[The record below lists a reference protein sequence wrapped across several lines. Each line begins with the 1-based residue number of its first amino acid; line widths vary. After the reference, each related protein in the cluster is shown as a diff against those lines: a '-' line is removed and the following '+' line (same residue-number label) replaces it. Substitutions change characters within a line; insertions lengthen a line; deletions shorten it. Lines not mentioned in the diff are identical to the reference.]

1 MKLIDRYL
9 GFEWMKWFALS
20 MAFLFAILFL
30 QAFSDN
36 PEFFSKFLDHSGR
49 KEALAWVLGYMPWVL
64 PVSCFIATVSALGI
78 FSKNHELL
86 AMRASGISGFA
97 LGKPILLLGLLV
109 SIASWFARDSQIQLV
124 SSGTQPKKES
134 ILASFGMKID
144 QSRIWYFKEFDEAK
158 GKGKGVQVYSY
169 DQNGSDSY
177 RIRAKSATWTENGW
191 SFKEGRFLGFPSE
204 KGVPVPKPDGVGID
218 WEANPVGFE
227 NANQVRASPRINKR
241 FSELFLPLVKDDPF
255 PHAALRQKP
264 NTLNYG
270 ELGTLLSEY
279 PRQNSAKLY
288 PYKLRRA
295 QLLWSGPSCLVAVLC
310 GLALGLRRKIT
321 SAGRI
326 AGVSLLGMLIF
337 YLAKTFCDALGEKGI
352 VSEWLASGVP
362 YLLVVI
368 IAICLMRHNR

>member
-20 MAFLFAILFL
+20 MSFLFAILFL

-36 PEFFSKFLDHSGR
+36 FEFFSKFLDPSGR

-64 PVSCFIATVSALGI
+64 PISCFIATVSVLGI

-86 AMRASGISGFA
+86 AMRASGVSTFA
-97 LGKPILLLGLLV
+97 VSKPLLLLGLLV
-109 SIASWFARDSQIQLV
+109 SFASWFARDSQIQLV
-124 SSGTQPKKES
+124 SGITQSGKGST
-134 ILASFGMKID
+134 LVSFGMKIG

-158 GKGKGVQVYSY
+158 GQGRGVQLYSY

-191 SFKEGRFLGFPSE
+191 SFKEGRFLGFPSA
-204 KGVPVPKPDGVGID
+204 KGIPVPRSNGVGMD

-227 NANQVRASPRINKR
+227 NGNQVRASPRIKKS
-241 FSELFLPLVKDDPF
+241 FSALFLPLKKDDPF
-255 PHAALRQKP
+255 PHAALRKKP
-264 NTLNYG
+264 NSLTYG
-270 ELGTLLSEY
+270 ELATLLSEY
-279 PRQNSAKLY
+279 PRQNSARLY

-310 GLALGLRRKIT
+310 GLALGLQRKTT

-337 YLAKTFCDALGEKGI
+337 YLVKTFCDALGEKGI
-352 VSEWLASGVP
+352 VSEWLATGLP
-362 YLLVVI
+362 YALI
-368 IAICLMRHNR
+368 IILAICHIRQKR

>member
-1 MKLIDRYL
+1 
-9 GFEWMKWFALS
+9 MKWFALS
-20 MAFLFAILFL
+20 MSFLFAILFL

-36 PEFFSKFLDHSGR
+36 FEFFSKFIDPSGR

-64 PVSCFIATVSALGI
+64 PISCFIATVSVLGI

-86 AMRASGISGFA
+86 AMRASGVSTFA
-97 LGKPILLLGLLV
+97 VSKPLLLLGLLV
-109 SIASWFARDSQIQLV
+109 SFASWFARDSQIQLV
-124 SSGTQPKKES
+124 SGKSGKES
-134 ILASFGMKID
+134 PLVSFGMKIG

-158 GKGKGVQVYSY
+158 GQGRGVQVYSY

-191 SFKEGRFLGFPSE
+191 SFKEGRFLGFPSA
-204 KGVPVPKPDGVGID
+204 KGIPVPRSNGVGMD
-218 WEANPVGFE
+218 WEENPVGFE
-227 NANQVRASPRINKR
+227 NVNQVRASPRINKS
-241 FSELFLPLVKDDPF
+241 FSALFLPLKKDDPF

-270 ELGTLLSEY
+270 ELVTLLGEY
-279 PRQNSAKLY
+279 PDENSARLY

-310 GLALGLRRKIT
+310 GLALGLRRKTT

-326 AGVSLLGMLIF
+326 AGVSLLGMLLF
-337 YLAKTFCDALGEKGI
+337 YLVKTFCDALGEKGI
-352 VSEWLASGVP
+352 VSEWLATGIP
-362 YLLVVI
+362 YALITI
-368 IAICLMRHNR
+368 IAICHIRQNR

>member
-9 GFEWMKWFALS
+9 GFEWIKWFALS
-20 MAFLFAILFL
+20 MAFLFAILVL

-36 PEFFSKFLDHSGR
+36 FEFFSKFLDSSGR
-49 KEALAWVLGYMPWVL
+49 QEVLAWVLGYMPWVL
-64 PVSCFIATVSALGI
+64 PVSCFIATVSVLAI
-78 FSKNHELL
+78 FSKNYELL
-86 AMRASGISGFA
+86 AMRATGLSTFEIS
-97 LGKPILLLGLLV
+97 KPLLLLGVLV

-124 SSGTQPKKES
+124 SGLTQPKKES
-134 ILASFGMKID
+134 ILASFGMKIG

-158 GKGKGVQVYSY
+158 GQGKGVQVYSY

-177 RIRAKSATWTENGW
+177 RIRAKSATWTEDGW
-191 SFKEGRFLGFPSE
+191 SFKEGRFLGFPSA
-204 KGVPVPKPDGVGID
+204 KGVPVPNLDGVGID
-218 WEANPVGFE
+218 WEENPVGFD
-227 NANQVRASPRINKR
+227 NVNQVRASPRINKR
-241 FSELFLPLVKDDPF
+241 FPALFLPLKKDDPF

-270 ELGTLLSEY
+270 ELVTLLSEY
-279 PRQNSAKLY
+279 PSQNSAKLY

-295 QLLWSGPSCLVAVLC
+295 QLFWSGPSCLVAVIC

-321 SAGRI
+321 SVGRI
-326 AGVSLLGMLIF
+326 AGGALLGMLFF

-368 IAICLMRHNR
+368 IAVCLMRHNR